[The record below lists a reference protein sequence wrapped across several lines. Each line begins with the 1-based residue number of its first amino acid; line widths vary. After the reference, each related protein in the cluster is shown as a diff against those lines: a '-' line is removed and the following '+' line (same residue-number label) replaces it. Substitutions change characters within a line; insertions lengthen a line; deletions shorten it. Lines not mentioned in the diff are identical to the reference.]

1 MKHICLKCGKEFAPR
16 AAQASDYR
24 HSAGGGCLI
33 PHWTRR
39 RHKPL
44 SELEITQA
52 LSLVGE
58 ALWTDDRRPR

>member
-1 MKHICLKCGKEFAPR
+1 MKYICLECGKEFAPG

-24 HSAGGGCLI
+24 HSTDGGYLI

-39 RHKPL
+39 RRKPL
-44 SELEITQA
+44 SEQEITQA